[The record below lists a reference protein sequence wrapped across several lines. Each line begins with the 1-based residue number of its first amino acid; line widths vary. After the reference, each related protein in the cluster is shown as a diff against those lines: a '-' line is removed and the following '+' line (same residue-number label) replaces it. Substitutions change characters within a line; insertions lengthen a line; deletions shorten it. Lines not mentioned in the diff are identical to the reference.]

1 MTSYMHCIMTEMIAQ
16 RVDIIIKL
24 RATSKIT
31 NFYQLFLHDMR
42 NILNK

>member
-24 RATSKIT
+24 RATSKI
-31 NFYQLFLHDMR
+31 NKFLPTFFA
-42 NILNK
+42 